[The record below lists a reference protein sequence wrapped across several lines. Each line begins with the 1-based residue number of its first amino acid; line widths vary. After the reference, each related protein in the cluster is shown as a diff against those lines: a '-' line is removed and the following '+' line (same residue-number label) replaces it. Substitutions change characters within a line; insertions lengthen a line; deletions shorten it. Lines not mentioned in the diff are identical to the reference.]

1 MRKKIDPNEIY
12 NYWLK
17 FHNTTVEDVIKKHPK
32 LTKTSE
38 WFKKYKVTQEQHDDW
53 EKWCFNYVKNI
64 TKLPKKTIKRLWWT
78 IYLNYA
84 PSVKNSKKIKNMYIT
99 ILDFEKGEIHSFT
112 YQSYWG
118 EDFDDI
124 ANAINNEYDIKFS
137 ENNCQWIIQDSLK
150 LQIH

>member
-1 MRKKIDPNEIY
+1 
-12 NYWLK
+12 
-17 FHNTTVEDVIKKHPK
+17 
-32 LTKTSE
+32 
-38 WFKKYKVTQEQHDDW
+38 
-53 EKWCFNYVKNI
+53 
-64 TKLPKKTIKRLWWT
+64 
-78 IYLNYA
+78 
-84 PSVKNSKKIKNMYIT
+84 MYIT

-124 ANAINNEYDIKFS
+124 ANTINDKYGIKFS